1 MRNEKNIK
9 VKILTTIILS
19 LISLVTLA
27 QQDAGFSMYFFN
39 PVYVNPGYAGSREL
53 FSGSLVHR
61 SQWAGMR
68 GAPVTQSLSI
78 HSAIPNTHV
87 GLGFQFYND
96 EAGPMKNTGFN
107 FTYAYHLPVG
117 TNSILAFGLS
127 GMTNNI
133 RIGLDDINIEDEND
147 PAFNRDIYSNWVYD
161 ASTGIY
167 FYKTRFYAGLSVNH
181 LLQSRFGLENTSD
194 PNLAKF
200 FRQYYLTS
208 GIVFKLNE
216 YLDFRPSLLMKYVQS
231 APLVTEVTGSLVIL
245 GKVFAGIGYR
255 TSKRVNM
262 AGSDNMF
269 VAILELDITRFLRL
283 GYSYDYYL
291 NRTGNYNNGTHEIM
305 LGWDIGRT
313 LTKMANPRYF

>member
-1 MRNEKNIK
+1 MKLFI
-9 VKILTTIILS
+9 TIFLS
-19 LISLVTLA
+19 LLSLLTLA

-53 FSGSLVHR
+53 FSGSMVHR

-68 GAPVTQSLSI
+68 GAPVTQSLSM

-96 EAGPMKNTGFN
+96 KTGPMDNTGFN
-107 FTYAYHLPVG
+107 LTYAYHLPVG
-117 TNSILAFGLS
+117 SNSILAFGLS

-133 RIGLDDINIEDEND
+133 RIGLDEINIEDEND
-147 PAFNRDIYSNWVYD
+147 PVFNGETYSSWVYD

-181 LLQSRFGLENTSD
+181 LLQSKFGLED
-194 PNLAKF
+194 LADLNLAKF
-200 FRQYYLTS
+200 YRQYYLTS

-216 YLDFRPSLLMKYVQS
+216 YLDFRPSLLMKYVHS
-231 APLVTEVTGSLVIL
+231 APLVTEVTGSLLIL
-245 GKVFAGIGYR
+245 DKVFVGIGYR
-255 TSKRVNM
+255 TNERVNIS
-262 AGSDNMF
+262 GSDNML
-269 VAILELDITRFLRL
+269 VAILEFDITRFLRL

-305 LGWDIGRT
+305 LGWDIGRD
-313 LTKMANPRYF
+313 LTKKSNPKYF